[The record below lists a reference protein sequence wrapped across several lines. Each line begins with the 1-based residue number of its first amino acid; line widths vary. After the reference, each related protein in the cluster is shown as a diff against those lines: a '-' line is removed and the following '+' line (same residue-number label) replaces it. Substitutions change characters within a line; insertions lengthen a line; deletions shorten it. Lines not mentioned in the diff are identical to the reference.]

1 MPRRLSPLTPVP
13 GQYDDDEVQEILR
26 RALAE
31 DSGLGHDELAA
42 AAAEVGIERDA
53 FERAARQVRGERSR
67 SAAIERRKGRR
78 RKGLIKTG
86 ATYAVIN
93 LFLFAIDML
102 SGGGW
107 WFQWPLV
114 SMLFLYALQ
123 WIGHFSADDEQ
134 AVIEEEAKRAKK
146 LRKQNRKERRR
157 QRALERR
164 QRKRAGK
171 ARLKNAEDA
180 FEAAVEQGLAALFES
195 MAGGIESLSA
205 KGSGGEFGDF
215 VARKEGRP
223 APKKK
228 AREEPSGLQVRVGA
242 SEDEE
247 REEEMREAMAEVERE
262 LGR

>member
-1 MPRRLSPLTPVP
+1 MVAS
-13 GQYDDDEVQEILR
+13 YDDEEVREILR

-42 AAAEVGIERDA
+42 GAAEVGIDPER
-53 FERAARQVRGERSR
+53 FERAAKAVRAERSR
-67 SAAIERRKGRR
+67 SAAIERRKSKR

-86 ATYAVIN
+86 ATYAAIN

-114 SMLFLYALQ
+114 SMLFLYVLQ
-123 WIGHFSADDEQ
+123 WIGHFSADDEA
-134 AVIEEEAKRAKK
+134 AVIKEEAKRAKK

-157 QRALERR
+157 QRALDRQQRR
-164 QRKRAGK
+164 RKGK
-171 ARLKNAEDA
+171 ARLQDAEDA

-195 MAGGIESLSA
+195 MAGGLEALSA
-205 KGSGGEFGDF
+205 KGSAGEFGDF

-223 APKKK
+223 APKRKD
-228 AREEPSGLQVRVGA
+228 AEPSPSGPQVRIDA
-242 SEDEE
+242 SPNEESE
-247 REEEMREAMAEVERE
+247 REQELRDAMAEIERE
-262 LGR
+262 LDG